1 MGKQIYLKKVGELF
15 DKSPVVDFKSIDRVV
30 KEKSK
35 SNYAKLLV
43 SNLLKNGKIRKVSKG
58 YYTKY
63 EESSLSVFCFKPAYL
78 GLHSALSFHKLWDQ
92 ATIPVI
98 LTTRNVRT
106 GRRDSMGGNI
116 IVRHISKKYLFGFD
130 YYKDGSFYVP
140 YSDLEKTFI
149 DCIFYRLNLDN
160 EVLINIRGKIDR
172 KKLVAYLKSYPTFFK
187 EKIKNILI

>member
-1 MGKQIYLKKVGELF
+1 MF
-15 DKSPVVDFKSIDRVV
+15 DNSHVVDFKSIDRLV

-43 SNLLKNGKIRKVSKG
+43 SNLLKIGKIKKVSKG
-58 YYTKY
+58 HYTKY
-63 EESSLSVFCFKPAYL
+63 DESSLSVFCFKPSYL

-106 GRRDSMGGNI
+106 GRRNSMGSSI
-116 IVRHISKKYLFGFD
+116 LIRHISKKFLFGFY

-160 EVLINIRGKIDR
+160 EVLINIKGKIDR